1 MTRGKSG
8 DVGKAAVM
16 SDWLA
21 ILAKLSP
28 LEPLVSEVAALKNL
42 LKKLQEEVETLCA
55 ISSAKDKE
63 ISLLKTRLN
72 NLEQHH
78 RGWSIRVNNLPIE
91 PSTANNPR
99 KVMEALYSK
108 ALILIL

>member
-8 DVGKAAVM
+8 DVGKAADV
-16 SDWLA
+16 
-21 ILAKLSP
+21 AKLAP
-28 LEPLVSEVAALKNL
+28 LKPLVSEVAALKNL

-78 RGWSIRVNNLPIE
+78 RRVEHPCE
-91 PSTANNPR
+91 
-99 KVMEALYSK
+99 
-108 ALILIL
+108 